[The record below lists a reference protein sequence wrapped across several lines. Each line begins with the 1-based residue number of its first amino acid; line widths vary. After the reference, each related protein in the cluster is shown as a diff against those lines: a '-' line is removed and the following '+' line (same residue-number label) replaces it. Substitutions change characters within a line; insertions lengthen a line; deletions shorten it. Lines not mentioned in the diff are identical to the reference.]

1 MSTPLKN
8 KLIRQMGLIC
18 VLGFGGFL
26 IWGFIAPLEEGVAST
41 GQIVVEDNRQLV
53 QHLEGGLVKEIFVR
67 EGDITQSGAVLVVL
81 EKTRSLANRDQ
92 IIQEFA
98 ASAASVARLAAL
110 RDNQASPDFSRL
122 DVLDLG
128 TDEKQ
133 NIIRRESD
141 LFIQQKNSLQS
152 DMAVLQSRIRA
163 AEKTVSSR
171 NRQVDITNTAL
182 KSAYSELEV
191 VRNIFSKQL
200 ARKDQVTTTERLVA
214 NLEGE
219 KARLESEGET
229 AESTILELKARIV
242 QIRSDF
248 ARDIATDHLDANA
261 VLLSAAE
268 QLRTAQDVLN
278 RSEIIAPVSGKVLN
292 MAFSTVGGVVR
303 PGETLMEIVPDIDR
317 VTASIRIAAVDR
329 SSVHEGQTVRTQFSS
344 YKGWQAPRLE
354 GVITNI
360 SADLKVDPVTSVSY
374 YEARVHVSP
383 EEMAR
388 TSNLKI
394 TPGMPVDVFI
404 YSGKSRTFMEYI
416 FEPLGESLF
425 RGLRNS

>member
-1 MSTPLKN
+1 MNNPLKD
-8 KLIRQMGLIC
+8 KLVRRMALTC
-18 VLGFGGFL
+18 AVGFGGFL
-26 IWGFIAPLEEGVAST
+26 IWAFVAPLEEGVASN
-41 GQIVVEDNRQLV
+41 GQIIVEDNRQVV

-67 EGDITQSGAVLVVL
+67 EGDIAQQGAVLVVL
-81 EKTRSLANRDQ
+81 EKTRALANRDQ
-92 IIQEFA
+92 IIQEYA

-110 RDNQASPDFSRL
+110 RDNQVIPDFSRL
-122 DVLDLG
+122 DGLELG
-128 TDEKQ
+128 AVEQQ

-141 LFIQQKNSLQS
+141 LFKQQKNALQS
-152 DMAVLQSRIRA
+152 DMAVLQTRIRA
-163 AEKTVSSR
+163 AEKTIESR
-171 NRQVDITNTAL
+171 NRQVEITNTAL
-182 KSAYSELEV
+182 QSAQSELEL
-191 VRNIFSKQL
+191 VREIFSKQL

-242 QIRSDF
+242 QTRSDF
-248 ARDIATDHLDANA
+248 AREIASDHLEANA
-261 VLLSAAE
+261 VLLAAAE

-278 RSEIIAPVSGKVLN
+278 RSEIIAPVSGEVLN

-354 GVITNI
+354 GLITDI
-360 SADLKVDPVTSVSY
+360 SADLKIDSVTSVSY

-388 TSNLKI
+388 TTNLEI

>member
-1 MSTPLKN
+1 MNNPLKD
-8 KLIRQMGLIC
+8 KLVRRMGLIC
-18 VLGFGGFL
+18 ALGFGGFL
-26 IWGFIAPLEEGVAST
+26 IWAFIAPLEEGVASN
-41 GQIVVEDNRQLV
+41 GQIIVEDNRQLV

-67 EGDITQSGAVLVVL
+67 EGDIAQQGAVLVVL
-81 EKTRSLANRDQ
+81 EKTRALANRDQ
-92 IIQEFA
+92 IIQEYA

-110 RDNQASPDFSRL
+110 RDNQVIPDFSRL
-122 DVLDLG
+122 DGLELG
-128 TDEKQ
+128 AVEQQ

-141 LFIQQKNSLQS
+141 LFKQQKNALQS
-152 DMAVLQSRIRA
+152 DMAVLQTRIRA
-163 AEKTVSSR
+163 AEKTIESR
-171 NRQVDITNTAL
+171 NRQVEITNTAL
-182 KSAYSELEV
+182 QSAQSELEL
-191 VRNIFSKQL
+191 VREIFSKQL

-242 QIRSDF
+242 QTRSDF
-248 ARDIATDHLDANA
+248 AREIASDHLEANA
-261 VLLSAAE
+261 VLLAAAE

-278 RSEIIAPVSGKVLN
+278 RSEIIAPVSGEVLN

-354 GVITNI
+354 GLITDI
-360 SADLKVDPVTSVSY
+360 SADLKVDPITSVSY

-383 EEMAR
+383 EEMAK
-388 TSNLKI
+388 TNNLEI

-404 YSGKSRTFMEYI
+404 YSGTSRTFMEYI

>member
-1 MSTPLKN
+1 MNNPLKD
-8 KLIRQMGLIC
+8 KLVRRMALTC
-18 VLGFGGFL
+18 AVGFGGFL
-26 IWGFIAPLEEGVAST
+26 IWAFVAPLEEGVASN
-41 GQIVVEDNRQLV
+41 GQIIVEDNRQVV

-67 EGDITQSGAVLVVL
+67 EGDIAQQGAVLVVL
-81 EKTRSLANRDQ
+81 EKTRALANRNQ
-92 IIQEFA
+92 IIQEYA

-110 RDNQASPDFSRL
+110 RDNQAVPDFSRL
-122 DVLDLG
+122 DGLELDAI
-128 TDEKQ
+128 EQQ

-141 LFIQQKNSLQS
+141 LFTQQKNALQS
-152 DMAVLQSRIRA
+152 DMAVLQTRIQA
-163 AEKTVSSR
+163 AEKTIESR
-171 NRQVDITNTAL
+171 NRQVEITNTAL
-182 KSAYSELEV
+182 QSAQSELKL
-191 VRNIFSKQL
+191 VREIFAKQL

-242 QIRSDF
+242 QTRSDF
-248 ARDIATDHLDANA
+248 ARDIASDHLEANA
-261 VLLSAAE
+261 VLLAADE

-278 RSEIIAPVSGKVLN
+278 RSEIIAPVSGEVLN

-317 VTASIRIAAVDR
+317 VTASVRIAAGDR
-329 SSVHEGQTVRTQFSS
+329 SSVHVGQTVRTQFSS

-354 GVITNI
+354 GLITNI
-360 SADLKVDPVTSVSY
+360 SADLKVDPITSVSY

-383 EEMAR
+383 EEMAK
-388 TSNLKI
+388 TNNLEI

-404 YSGKSRTFMEYI
+404 YSGTSRTFMEYI

>member
-1 MSTPLKN
+1 MNNPLKD
-8 KLIRQMGLIC
+8 KLVRRMALTC
-18 VLGFGGFL
+18 AVGFGGFL
-26 IWGFIAPLEEGVAST
+26 IWAFIAPLEEGVASN
-41 GQIVVEDNRQLV
+41 GQIIVEDNRQLV

-67 EGDITQSGAVLVVL
+67 EGDIAQQGAVLVVL
-81 EKTRSLANRDQ
+81 EKTRALANRDQ
-92 IIQEFA
+92 IIQEYA

-110 RDNQASPDFSRL
+110 RDNQVIPDFSRL
-122 DVLDLG
+122 DGLELG
-128 TDEKQ
+128 AVEQQ

-141 LFIQQKNSLQS
+141 LFKQQKNALQS
-152 DMAVLQSRIRA
+152 DMAVLQTRIRA
-163 AEKTVSSR
+163 AEKTIESR
-171 NRQVDITNTAL
+171 NRQVEITNTAL
-182 KSAYSELEV
+182 QSAQSELEL
-191 VRNIFSKQL
+191 VREIFSKQL

-242 QIRSDF
+242 QTRSDF
-248 ARDIATDHLDANA
+248 AREIASDHLEANA
-261 VLLSAAE
+261 VLLAAAE

-278 RSEIIAPVSGKVLN
+278 RSEIIAPVSGEVLN

-354 GVITNI
+354 GLITDI
-360 SADLKVDPVTSVSY
+360 SADLKVDPITSVSY

-383 EEMAR
+383 EEMAK
-388 TSNLKI
+388 TKNLEI

-404 YSGKSRTFMEYI
+404 YSGTSRTFMEYI

>member
-1 MSTPLKN
+1 MNTPLKN

-53 QHLEGGLVKEIFVR
+53 QHLEGGLVKKIFVR

-141 LFIQQKNSLQS
+141 LFVQQKNSLQS

-248 ARDIATDHLDANA
+248 ARDIATDHLDANV

>member
-1 MSTPLKN
+1 MNNPLKD
-8 KLIRQMGLIC
+8 KLVRRMGLIC
-18 VLGFGGFL
+18 ALGFGGFL
-26 IWGFIAPLEEGVAST
+26 IWAFIAPLEEGVASN
-41 GQIVVEDNRQLV
+41 GQIIVEDNRQLV

-67 EGDITQSGAVLVVL
+67 EGDIAQQGAVLVVL
-81 EKTRSLANRDQ
+81 EKTRALANRDQ
-92 IIQEFA
+92 IIQEYA

-110 RDNQASPDFSRL
+110 RDNQVIPDFSRL
-122 DVLDLG
+122 DGLELG
-128 TDEKQ
+128 AVEQQ

-141 LFIQQKNSLQS
+141 LFKQQKNALQS
-152 DMAVLQSRIRA
+152 DMAVLQTRIRA
-163 AEKTVSSR
+163 AEKTIESR
-171 NRQVDITNTAL
+171 NRQVEITNTAL
-182 KSAYSELEV
+182 QSAQSELEL
-191 VRNIFSKQL
+191 VREIFSKQL

-242 QIRSDF
+242 QTRSDF
-248 ARDIATDHLDANA
+248 ARDIASDHLEANA
-261 VLLSAAE
+261 VLLAAAE

-278 RSEIIAPVSGKVLN
+278 RSEIIAPVSGEVLN

-354 GVITNI
+354 GLITDI
-360 SADLKVDPVTSVSY
+360 SADLKVDPITSVSY

-383 EEMAR
+383 EEMAK
-388 TSNLKI
+388 TNNLEI

-404 YSGKSRTFMEYI
+404 YSGTSRTFMEYI

>member
-1 MSTPLKN
+1 MNNPLKD
-8 KLIRQMGLIC
+8 KLVRRMALTC
-18 VLGFGGFL
+18 AVGFGGFL
-26 IWGFIAPLEEGVAST
+26 IWAFVAPLEEGVASN
-41 GQIVVEDNRQLV
+41 GQIIVEDNRQVV

-67 EGDITQSGAVLVVL
+67 EGDIAQQGAVLVVL
-81 EKTRSLANRDQ
+81 EKTRALANRDQ
-92 IIQEFA
+92 IIQEYA

-110 RDNQASPDFSRL
+110 RDNQVIPDFSRL
-122 DVLDLG
+122 DGLELG
-128 TDEKQ
+128 AVEQQ

-141 LFIQQKNSLQS
+141 LFKQQKNALQS
-152 DMAVLQSRIRA
+152 DMAVLQTRIRA
-163 AEKTVSSR
+163 AEKTIESR
-171 NRQVDITNTAL
+171 NRQVEITNTAL
-182 KSAYSELEV
+182 QSAQSELEL
-191 VRNIFSKQL
+191 VREIFSKQL

-242 QIRSDF
+242 QTRSDF
-248 ARDIATDHLDANA
+248 AREIASDHLEANA
-261 VLLSAAE
+261 VLLAAAE

-278 RSEIIAPVSGKVLN
+278 RSEIIAPVSGEVLN

-354 GVITNI
+354 GLITDI
-360 SADLKVDPVTSVSY
+360 SADLKVDPITSVSY

-383 EEMAR
+383 EEMAK
-388 TSNLKI
+388 TNNLEI

-404 YSGKSRTFMEYI
+404 YSGTSRTFMEYI

>member
-1 MSTPLKN
+1 MNNPLKD
-8 KLIRQMGLIC
+8 KLVRRMALTC
-18 VLGFGGFL
+18 AVGFGGFL
-26 IWGFIAPLEEGVAST
+26 IWAFVAPLEEGVASN
-41 GQIVVEDNRQLV
+41 GQIIVEDNRQVV

-67 EGDITQSGAVLVVL
+67 EGDIAQQGAVLVVL
-81 EKTRSLANRDQ
+81 EKTRALANRNQ
-92 IIQEFA
+92 IIQEYA

-110 RDNQASPDFSRL
+110 RDNQAVPDFSRL
-122 DVLDLG
+122 DGLELDAI
-128 TDEKQ
+128 EQQ

-141 LFIQQKNSLQS
+141 LFTQQKNALQS
-152 DMAVLQSRIRA
+152 DMAVLQTRIQA
-163 AEKTVSSR
+163 AEKTIESR
-171 NRQVDITNTAL
+171 NRQVEITNTAL
-182 KSAYSELEV
+182 QSAQSELKL
-191 VRNIFSKQL
+191 VREIFAKQL

-242 QIRSDF
+242 QTRSDF
-248 ARDIATDHLDANA
+248 ARDIASDHLEANA
-261 VLLSAAE
+261 VLLAADE

-278 RSEIIAPVSGKVLN
+278 RSEIVAPVSGEVLN

-354 GVITNI
+354 GLITDI
-360 SADLKVDPVTSVSY
+360 SADLKVDPITSVSY

-383 EEMAR
+383 EEMAK
-388 TSNLKI
+388 TNNLEI

-404 YSGKSRTFMEYI
+404 YSGTSRTFMEYI

>member
-1 MSTPLKN
+1 MKNPLKD
-8 KLIRQMGLIC
+8 KLIRRMAAIC
-18 VLGFGGFL
+18 VVGFGGFMV
-26 IWGFIAPLEEGVAST
+26 WASIAPLEEGVASS
-41 GQIVVEDNRQLV
+41 GQIIVEENRQVV
-53 QHLEGGLVKEIFVR
+53 QHLEGGLVREIFVR
-67 EGDITQSGAVLVVL
+67 EGDIAQQGEVLVVL
-81 EKTRSLANRDQ
+81 EKTRALANRGQ
-92 IIQEFA
+92 IIHEYA

-110 RDNQASPDFSRL
+110 RDDHAKPDFSRL
-122 DVLDLG
+122 DGLELG
-128 TDEKQ
+128 SVEKQ

-141 LFIQQKNSLQS
+141 LFKQQKNALRS
-152 DMAVLQSRIRA
+152 DIAVLETQIRA
-163 AEKTVSSR
+163 AEKTIESR
-171 NRQVDITNTAL
+171 NRQVEITNTAL
-182 KSAYSELEV
+182 QSANSELELLQE
-191 VRNIFSKQL
+191 IFAKQL
-200 ARKDQVTTTERLVA
+200 ARKDQVTSAERLVA

-229 AESTILELKARIV
+229 ANSTTIELRARIV
-242 QIRSDF
+242 QTRSDF
-248 ARDIATDHLDANA
+248 ARDIASDHLEANA
-261 VLLSAAE
+261 VLLSAEE

-278 RSEIIAPVSGKVLN
+278 RSEIIAPVSGEVLN

-329 SSVHEGQTVRTQFSS
+329 SAVHEGQTVRTQFSS

-354 GVITNI
+354 GVITDI
-360 SADLKVDPVTSVSY
+360 SADLKMDQVTGVSY

-388 TSNLKI
+388 TNNLEI

>member
-1 MSTPLKN
+1 MNNPLKD
-8 KLIRQMGLIC
+8 KLVRRMALTC
-18 VLGFGGFL
+18 ALGFGGFL
-26 IWGFIAPLEEGVAST
+26 IWAFIAPLEEGVASN
-41 GQIVVEDNRQLV
+41 GQIIVEDNRQLV

-67 EGDITQSGAVLVVL
+67 EGDIAQQGAVLVVL
-81 EKTRSLANRDQ
+81 EKTRALANRDQ
-92 IIQEFA
+92 IIQEYA

-110 RDNQASPDFSRL
+110 RDNQVIPDFSRL
-122 DVLDLG
+122 DGLELG
-128 TDEKQ
+128 AVEQQ

-141 LFIQQKNSLQS
+141 LFKQQKNALQS
-152 DMAVLQSRIRA
+152 DMAVLQTRIRA
-163 AEKTVSSR
+163 AEKTIESR
-171 NRQVDITNTAL
+171 NRQVEITNTAL
-182 KSAYSELEV
+182 QSAQSELEL
-191 VRNIFSKQL
+191 VREIFSKQL

-242 QIRSDF
+242 QTRSDF
-248 ARDIATDHLDANA
+248 ARDIASDHLEANA
-261 VLLSAAE
+261 VLLAAAE

-278 RSEIIAPVSGKVLN
+278 RSEIIAPVSGEVLN

-354 GVITNI
+354 GLITDI
-360 SADLKVDPVTSVSY
+360 SADLKVDPITSVSY

-383 EEMAR
+383 EEMAK
-388 TSNLKI
+388 TNNLEI

-404 YSGKSRTFMEYI
+404 YSGTSRTFMEYI

>member
-1 MSTPLKN
+1 MNNPLKD
-8 KLIRQMGLIC
+8 KLVRRMALTC
-18 VLGFGGFL
+18 AVGFGGFL
-26 IWGFIAPLEEGVAST
+26 IWAFVAPLEEGVASN
-41 GQIVVEDNRQLV
+41 GQIIVEDNRQVV

-67 EGDITQSGAVLVVL
+67 EGDIAQQGAVLVVL
-81 EKTRSLANRDQ
+81 EKTRALANRNQ
-92 IIQEFA
+92 IIQEYA

-110 RDNQASPDFSRL
+110 RDNQAVPDFSRL
-122 DVLDLG
+122 DGLELDAI
-128 TDEKQ
+128 EQQ

-141 LFIQQKNSLQS
+141 LFTQQKNALQS
-152 DMAVLQSRIRA
+152 DMAVLQTRIQA
-163 AEKTVSSR
+163 AEKTIESR
-171 NRQVDITNTAL
+171 NRQVEITNTAL
-182 KSAYSELEV
+182 QSAQSELKL
-191 VRNIFSKQL
+191 VREIFAKQL

-242 QIRSDF
+242 QTRSDF
-248 ARDIATDHLDANA
+248 ARDIASDHLEANA
-261 VLLSAAE
+261 VLLAADE

-278 RSEIIAPVSGKVLN
+278 RSEIIAPVSGEVLN

-354 GVITNI
+354 GLITNI
-360 SADLKVDPVTSVSY
+360 SADLKVDPITSVSY

-383 EEMAR
+383 EEMAK
-388 TSNLKI
+388 TNNLEI

-404 YSGKSRTFMEYI
+404 YSGTSRTFMEYI